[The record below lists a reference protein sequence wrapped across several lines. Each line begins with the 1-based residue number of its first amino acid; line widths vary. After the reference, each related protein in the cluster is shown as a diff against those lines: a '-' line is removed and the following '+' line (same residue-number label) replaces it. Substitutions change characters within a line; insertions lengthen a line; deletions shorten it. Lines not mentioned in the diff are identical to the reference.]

1 MNRCRTRTATKLYTS
16 IKQFFMY
23 LCSFP
28 PVAQT
33 HSLSHVRV
41 LRAIFC
47 RTPLLADSVLYISRG
62 TESLDDNITKY
73 SKNSVFGMNIY
84 KRLVELYQNSI

>member
-33 HSLSHVRV
+33 RSLSHVRV
-41 LRAIFC
+41 LRATFR
-47 RTPLLADSVLYISRG
+47 RTPLHTDIGLYISRG
-62 TESLDDNITKY
+62 IENPDDNIMKHDET
-73 SKNSVFGMNIY
+73 SLAGMNIY
-84 KRLVELYQNSI
+84 RRLVGLHRYSI